1 MGNGRVDGAVDVGD
15 MFDALGKMGHHRALA
30 GGAAVGRGVE
40 ADEGIVFVEVGEG
53 GLEVGEQGVELGKS
67 TCPAVDQKD
76 VLRAGAVCVDGV
88 GVAGGVLVEG
98 LDEFVL
104 PRLFPFG
111 DRERVGREEPAPRQA
126 RGQRS
131 A

>member
-1 MGNGRVDGAVDVGD
+1 MGVGD
-15 MFDALGKMGHHRALA
+15 VLDALGEMGHHRALA

-40 ADEGIVFVEVGEG
+40 ADEGVIFVEVGEG

-67 TCPAVDQKD
+67 TCPALDQKD
-76 VLRAGAVCVDGV
+76 VLRAGAVGVDGV
-88 GVAGGVLVEG
+88 GVSGGVLLEG
-98 LDEFVL
+98 LGEFVL

-126 RGQRS
+126 
-131 A
+131 

>member
-1 MGNGRVDGAVDVGD
+1 MGDGRVDGAVGVGD
-15 MFDALGKMGHHRALA
+15 VFDALGEMGHHSALA

-40 ADEGIVFVEVGEG
+40 ADEGIVFVEVGQG

-76 VLRAGAVCVDGV
+76 VLRAGAVGV
-88 GVAGGVLVEG
+88 NRICYSSWVLVEG
-98 LDEFVL
+98 LGEFVL

-111 DRERVGREEPAPRQA
+111 DGERVGREEPAPSQA
-126 RGQRS
+126 
-131 A
+131 